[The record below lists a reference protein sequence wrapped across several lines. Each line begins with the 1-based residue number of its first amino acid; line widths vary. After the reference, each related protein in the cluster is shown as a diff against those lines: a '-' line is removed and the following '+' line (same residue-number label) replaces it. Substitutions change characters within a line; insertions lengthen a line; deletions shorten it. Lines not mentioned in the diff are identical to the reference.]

1 MWVLAMISLCNEFFY
16 FSENKKFRDAAKK
29 ERNELVRSLATF
41 IKKRDKRVQKFNKE
55 LSEKNAQNQ
64 KKTQEMRNRHLEERR
79 QMLEDAQFGM
89 SEMEEELQKLE
100 DQLDANEEDEL
111 FCVACNK
118 ELRNEKAFAAHRNQ
132 KKHLE
137 NVRLLKESMMEED
150 LLNSDDLK
158 DSDEDLPQEANDN
171 HDTVEAKQLTE
182 SVLEE
187 ETPKAAK
194 GKNKKKGKGKKN
206 AKNASSAKV
215 NELQCAVCNEE
226 FTSKNKL
233 FSHLKESGHAVA
245 LKS

>member
-1 MWVLAMISLCNEFFY
+1 MISFCNEFFY
-16 FSENKKFRDAAKK
+16 ISENKKFRDAAKK

-158 DSDEDLPQEANDN
+158 DSDEDLPQEAIDN
-171 HDTVEAKQLTE
+171 LDTVEAKQLTE

-194 GKNKKKGKGKKN
+194 GKNKKKGKGKKI

-226 FTSKNKL
+226 FPSKNKL

>member
-1 MWVLAMISLCNEFFY
+1 M
-16 FSENKKFRDAAKK
+16 
-29 ERNELVRSLATF
+29 TF
-41 IKKRDKRVQKFNKE
+41 VKKRDKRVQKFNKE

-158 DSDEDLPQEANDN
+158 DSDEELLDEVKEP
-171 HDTVEAKQLTE
+171 HDIVEEKQLAE
-182 SVLEE
+182 SVPEE
-187 ETPKAAK
+187 DTQKVTK
-194 GKNKKKGKGKKN
+194 GKNKKKSKGKKT
-206 AKNASSAKV
+206 AKNSTGMV
-215 NELQCAVCNEE
+215 NELQCAVCKVECP
-226 FTSKNKL
+226 SKNKL
-233 FSHLKESGHAVA
+233 FLHLKETGHAVA